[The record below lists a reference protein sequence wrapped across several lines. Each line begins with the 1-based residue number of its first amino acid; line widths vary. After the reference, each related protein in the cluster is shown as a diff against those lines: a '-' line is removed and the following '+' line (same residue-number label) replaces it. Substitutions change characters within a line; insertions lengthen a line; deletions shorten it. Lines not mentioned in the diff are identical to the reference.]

1 VAEDAEVLD
10 RLDSREN
17 EVIHLSAEERAAFV
31 NAVQP
36 VLEKHRGEIDPQLYA
51 ALTDA

>member
-1 VAEDAEVLD
+1 
-10 RLDSREN
+10 
-17 EVIHLSAEERAAFV
+17 VIHLSAEERAAFV

-36 VLEKHRGEIDPQLYA
+36 VLEKHRGEINPQLYA